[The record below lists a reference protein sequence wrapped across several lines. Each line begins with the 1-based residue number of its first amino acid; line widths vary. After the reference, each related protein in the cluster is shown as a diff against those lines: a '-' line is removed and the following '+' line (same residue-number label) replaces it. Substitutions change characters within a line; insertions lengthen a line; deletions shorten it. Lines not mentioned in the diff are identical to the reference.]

1 MARPLGK
8 RHARDVRA
16 QILQALQLETQ
27 NHLAEADRLYAGI
40 LESDPTNFYALYRRA
55 ILCAGRGD
63 DIEALRL
70 IQAAMKRSVTVEV
83 LGDCAVI
90 LDRLGR
96 SAEAMETYD
105 RALILDPGNVLALLH
120 RGRLFT
126 RLGQHAKAAATLE
139 KLLARS
145 PDHADAHESL
155 GHALVQLG
163 RHRDAI
169 ASFERAVALAPDNAN
184 AHFNLALALLLL
196 GDFEAGWAEYE
207 WRFRTE
213 GLKASRSIYPQ
224 PHWDGVEPLAGKTIQ
239 VYTEQGLG
247 DSIMFV
253 RYAPMLAAQGAT
265 VIAGL
270 LPQAKV
276 LMTEMSGVVP
286 LAPGDPLP
294 AFDIQAP
301 LLSLPYLLKTRIDT
315 IPADVPYIRPRAD
328 RVATWRDR
336 LPRGKKLTAGVVWAG
351 GKDFKGDH
359 NRSIALQRFETLF
372 DAAGIGF
379 VSLQR
384 ELRAG
389 DAARLRQWPDVVHVG
404 EQLADFADTAAIIS
418 MLDLVISVDTS
429 VAHLAGAMA
438 RPVWIL
444 LPMVPDF
451 RWLLDRTDSPW
462 YPTARLFRQSKLGD
476 WDSVLANVKAALSAL
491 V

>member
-253 RYAPMLAAQGAT
+253 RYAPMLA
-265 VIAGL
+265 
-270 LPQAKV
+270 
-276 LMTEMSGVVP
+276 
-286 LAPGDPLP
+286 
-294 AFDIQAP
+294 
-301 LLSLPYLLKTRIDT
+301 
-315 IPADVPYIRPRAD
+315 
-328 RVATWRDR
+328 
-336 LPRGKKLTAGVVWAG
+336 
-351 GKDFKGDH
+351 
-359 NRSIALQRFETLF
+359 
-372 DAAGIGF
+372 
-379 VSLQR
+379 
-384 ELRAG
+384 
-389 DAARLRQWPDVVHVG
+389 
-404 EQLADFADTAAIIS
+404 
-418 MLDLVISVDTS
+418 
-429 VAHLAGAMA
+429 
-438 RPVWIL
+438 
-444 LPMVPDF
+444 
-451 RWLLDRTDSPW
+451 
-462 YPTARLFRQSKLGD
+462 
-476 WDSVLANVKAALSAL
+476 
-491 V
+491 

>member
-1 MARPLGK
+1 MARPLSK
-8 RHARDVRA
+8 RHSRDLRA
-16 QILQALQLETQ
+16 QILQGLQLEAEKR
-27 NHLAEADRLYAGI
+27 LGEADRLYAAI
-40 LESDPTNFYALYRRA
+40 LNSDPSNFYALYRRA

-83 LGDCAVI
+83 LGDCGVI

-105 RALILDPGNVLALLH
+105 RALIVDPHNVLALLH
-120 RGRLFT
+120 RGRLFMK
-126 RLGQHAKAAATLE
+126 LGQHAKAAACFE

-145 PDHADAHESL
+145 PNHAAAINSL
-155 GHALVQLG
+155 GLSLIELG
-163 RHRDAI
+163 RHREATACFARAI
-169 ASFERAVALAPDNAN
+169 ALEPDNAN
-184 AHFNLALALLLL
+184 AHFNLALALLTL

-213 GLKASRSIYPQ
+213 GLKPSRSVYPQ
-224 PHWDGVEPLAGKTIQ
+224 PHWDGVEPLAGKTIHL
-239 VYTEQGLG
+239 YTEQGLG
-247 DSIMFV
+247 DSIMFA
-253 RYAPMLAAQGAT
+253 RYAPMVAALGAT

-276 LMTEMSGVVP
+276 LATEISGVTP
-286 LAPGDPLP
+286 IAPGDPLP
-294 AFDIQAP
+294 SFDLQAP
-301 LLSLPYLLKTRIDT
+301 LLSLPHLLKTRIDT

-328 RVATWRDR
+328 RVETWRDR
-336 LPRGKKLTAGVVWAG
+336 LPRDKKPTVGVVWAG

-359 NRSIALQRFETLF
+359 KRSIALQHFETLF
-372 DAAGIGF
+372 DASGVSF

-384 ELRAG
+384 DLRAG
-389 DAARLRQWPDVVHVG
+389 DAGRLRQRPHVLHFG
-404 EQLADFADTAAIIS
+404 EQLTDFADTAAIIS

-444 LPMVPDF
+444 LPLVPDF

-462 YPTARLFRQSKLGD
+462 YPTARLFRQPRPGD
-476 WDSVLANVKAALSAL
+476 WDSVLANVKEALSELA
-491 V
+491 

>member
-1 MARPLGK
+1 
-8 RHARDVRA
+8 VRA
-16 QILQALQLETQ
+16 QILQGLQLEAEKR
-27 NHLAEADRLYAGI
+27 LAEADRLYAGI
-40 LESDPTNFYALYRRA
+40 LESDPSNFYALYRRA

-70 IQAAMKRSVTVEV
+70 IQAAMKRSVTVEA

-105 RALILDPGNVLALLH
+105 RALILDPHNVLALLH
-120 RGRLFT
+120 RGRLLT
-126 RLGQHAKAAATLE
+126 KLGQFARAAATFE

-145 PDHADAHESL
+145 PDHAEGHNSL
-155 GHALVQLG
+155 GHLLIQLG
-163 RHRDAI
+163 RHREAVVSFKRAI
-169 ASFERAVALAPDNAN
+169 ALEPDNAN

-196 GDFEAGWAEYE
+196 GDFEPGWTEYE

-213 GLKASRSIYPQ
+213 GLKASRSVYPQ
-224 PHWDGVEPLAGKTIQ
+224 PHWDGVESLAGKTIHL
-239 VYTEQGLG
+239 YTEQGLG

-253 RYAPMLAAQGAT
+253 RYAPMVAAMGAT

-276 LMTEMSGVVP
+276 LASEIIGVTPV
-286 LAPGDPLP
+286 APGDPLP
-294 AFDIQAP
+294 SFDIQAA
-301 LLSLPYLLKTRIDT
+301 LLSLPYLLKTRLDT
-315 IPADVPYIRPRAD
+315 IPADVPYIRPRPD
-328 RVATWRDR
+328 RVEIWRDR
-336 LPRGKKLTAGVVWAG
+336 LPRDRKATVGVVWAG

-384 ELRAG
+384 DLRAG
-389 DAARLRQWPDVVHVG
+389 DAARLRQWPDVVHLG

-476 WDSVLANVKAALSAL
+476 WDGVLANVKVALSAL